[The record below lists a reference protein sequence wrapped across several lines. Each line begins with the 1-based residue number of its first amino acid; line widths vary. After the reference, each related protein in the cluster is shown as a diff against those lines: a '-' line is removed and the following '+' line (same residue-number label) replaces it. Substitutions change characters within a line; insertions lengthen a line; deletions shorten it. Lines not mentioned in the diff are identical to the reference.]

1 MHPYLPH
8 LLADIAAA
16 QRTEIPDEE
25 ETEQT
30 IEEYFEAIDRW
41 LSNEEPERTFGYYCG
56 LYSEN
61 FPPAKQLTD
70 EEILTIRY
78 AFEQMMHTWNHA
90 LSLPEN
96 LPVAFAYT
104 LMVNSLNHKTSM
116 VNSGCMHFD
125 FCSGYAP
132 DCELKEYC
140 PCLKIWNE
148 ESDENMDIDLKEGE
162 LPF

>member
-16 QRTEIPDEE
+16 HRAEIPDEK

-30 IEEYFEAIDRW
+30 LEEHFETIDRW
-41 LSNEEPERTFGYYCG
+41 LSGEKPERTFGYYCG
-56 LYSEN
+56 LDTEI
-61 FPPAKQLTD
+61 FPPAEQLTD
-70 EEILTIRY
+70 EEMMIVRK
-78 AFEQMMHTWNHA
+78 AFDQMMLTWNHA
-90 LSLPEN
+90 FSLPEN
-96 LPVAFAYT
+96 LPVAFAYP
-104 LMVNSLNHKTSM
+104 LMVNSLNHETDM
-116 VNSGCMHFD
+116 VNCGCMHFD

-148 ESDENMDIDLKEGE
+148 EEDDDMDIDLKEGE